1 MNQFS
6 FFKYAATKPKNSRQS
21 SILID
26 DSGRVIT
33 SPSDVAKEF
42 NKYFTSIFTV
52 DDGNLPDFPVR
63 VNKELNSIRFNVL
76 SISKVLKNLK
86 PSVSFGLDNIPN
98 VFLRR
103 TERFITWP
111 LSILFECSLSANYVL
126 ALWKMVKAVP
136 LRKKGSTTSLANYRP
151 ISLVSCISKAIEH
164 VIIGQVQSFLQDN
177 NLIIHVQYGFQSGS
191 STVTQLIECHI
202 EWVTS
207 RNNGEATDVIYLD
220 YAKAFDSVIYSKLVH
235 KLYAYGIRD
244 DLIKWFENFL
254 SSRTQAVTIM
264 ACFLTSCQLLVVSF
278 KVLCAAHNYLNFI
291 LTVCSKLSRQQLK
304 FIYLRTILN

>member
-1 MNQFS
+1 M
-6 FFKYAATKPKNSRQS
+6 A
-21 SILID
+21 
-26 DSGRVIT
+26 IT
-33 SPSDVAKEF
+33 SPSGVVSEF

-52 DDGNLPDFPVR
+52 DNGNLSDFPVR

-86 PSVSFGLDNIPN
+86 PSVSFGLDNLPN

-111 LSILFECSLSANYVL
+111 LSILFECSLSVNYVL
-126 ALWKMVKAVP
+126 ALWKMVKVV
-136 LRKKGSTTSLANYRP
+136 LLHKKGSNKSFANYRP

-177 NLIIHVQYGFQSGS
+177 NLIIQAQYNFQSGS
-191 STVTQLIECHI
+191 SIVTQLIECHT

-207 RNNGEATDVIYLD
+207 QKNGEATDVIYLD
-220 YAKAFDSVIYSKLVH
+220 YAKAFHSVIHSKL
-235 KLYAYGIRD
+235 LYAYGIRD

-264 ACFLTSCQLLVVSF
+264 ACFLTSCQLLVVLF
-278 KVLCAAHNYLNFI
+278 KDLCAAHNYLNFI
-291 LTVCSKLSRQQLK
+291 LMVCSKLSRQQLK